1 MDSVGIK
8 GSTSRRLT
16 PEGGSQMLL
25 AFLWCPALQKL
36 QTLPRTPLI
45 LALKAQH
52 GTWERAADLDLGSE
66 HELSQ
71 VTHLIL
77 LTVYEWSNLPDF
89 IKTTTVE

>member
-1 MDSVGIK
+1 MIQLGSRAAPVEDS
-8 GSTSRRLT
+8 L

-77 LTVYEWSNLPDF
+77 PTVYEWYNLPDF
-89 IKTTTVE
+89 IETTTVE